1 MSITAL
7 STVRVMA
14 TQTRQATFQG
24 WRVVCAAFVLAV
36 FGWGL
41 GFYGPPVF
49 LKVLHEQHGWSIGLI
64 ATAVTVH
71 FLVGAY
77 SGANMHALHQ
87 RFGARNVTRAC
98 SFMMAVG
105 IVVWATSRAPWHM
118 FAASLLTGAGW
129 GGMSAAALN
138 AIVSLW
144 FVRKRPSAL
153 GMAYNGGSIGGVI
166 FSPLWVAAIAGLGFA
181 HAALTIAATMLLT
194 LWILAGKYFA
204 QTPEQMG
211 LAPDGEAKG
220 DPLGSITSVQA
231 RPLPGSLLWRDWRFV
246 TLAAAM
252 AFGLFA
258 QIGLVSHL
266 YSLLAPALGPQLAGF
281 AMALITAIAI
291 IGRALLG
298 WTMPIGADRRVI
310 ACAGYAAQL
319 VGSVMFYLAAG
330 EEVWLLLAGV
340 VLFGVG
346 FGNATSLPPLIAQVE
361 FVKED
366 VARAVGLVVGLA
378 QAAYA
383 FAPATFG
390 LIRDLAPQLDAASSG
405 AAPCVFLAA
414 ALIQGM
420 AIASFL
426 AGRRRSSPARMA

>member
-1 MSITAL
+1 M
-7 STVRVMA
+7 V
-14 TQTRQATFQG
+14 
-24 WRVVCAAFVLAV
+24 
-36 FGWGL
+36 
-41 GFYGPPVF
+41 
-49 LKVLHEQHGWSIGLI
+49 
-64 ATAVTVH
+64 
-71 FLVGAY
+71 
-77 SGANMHALHQ
+77 
-87 RFGARNVTRAC
+87 
-98 SFMMAVG
+98 
-105 IVVWATSRAPWHM
+105 
-118 FAASLLTGAGW
+118 
-129 GGMSAAALN
+129 SAAALN

-181 HAALTIAATMLLT
+181 HAALTIAATMLLA

-231 RPLPGSLLWRDWRFV
+231 RPLPGSLLWRDWRFA

-266 YSLLAPALGPQLAGF
+266 YSLLAPALGAQLAGF

-414 ALIQGM
+414 ALMQGM

-426 AGRRRSSPARMA
+426 TGRRR

>member
-1 MSITAL
+1 
-7 STVRVMA
+7 
-14 TQTRQATFQG
+14 
-24 WRVVCAAFVLAV
+24 
-36 FGWGL
+36 
-41 GFYGPPVF
+41 
-49 LKVLHEQHGWSIGLI
+49 
-64 ATAVTVH
+64 
-71 FLVGAY
+71 
-77 SGANMHALHQ
+77 
-87 RFGARNVTRAC
+87 
-98 SFMMAVG
+98 
-105 IVVWATSRAPWHM
+105 
-118 FAASLLTGAGW
+118 
-129 GGMSAAALN
+129 
-138 AIVSLW
+138 
-144 FVRKRPSAL
+144 
-153 GMAYNGGSIGGVI
+153 
-166 FSPLWVAAIAGLGFA
+166 
-181 HAALTIAATMLLT
+181 MLLA

-211 LAPDGEAKG
+211 LSPDGEASG
-220 DPLGSITSVQA
+220 GPLGAITSAQA
-231 RPLPGSLLWRDWRFV
+231 RPLPGSLLWQDWRFV

-291 IGRALLG
+291 MGRALLG
-298 WTMPIGADRRVI
+298 WTMPVGADRRLI

-319 VGSVMFYLAAG
+319 IGSAMFYLAAG

-366 VARAVGLVVGLA
+366 VARVVGLVVGMA
-378 QAAYA
+378 QATYA

-390 LIRDLAPQLDAASSG
+390 LIRELAPQLDAASG
-405 AAPCVFLAA
+405 AAPYVFLGA
-414 ALIQGM
+414 ALMQGM

-426 AGRRRSSPARMA
+426 LGRRR

>member
-1 MSITAL
+1 
-7 STVRVMA
+7 MA

-24 WRVVCAAFVLAV
+24 WRVVSATFVLAV

-41 GFYGPPVF
+41 GFYGPPIF
-49 LKVLHEQHGWSIGLI
+49 LKVLHDQRGWPIGLI

-71 FLVGAY
+71 FLVGAC
-77 SGANMHALHQ
+77 SGANMHALHR
-87 RFGARNVTRAC
+87 RFGALNTTRAC

-105 IVVWATSRAPWHM
+105 LVTWATSREPWHM

-153 GMAYNGGSIGGVI
+153 GVAYNGGSIGGVI
-166 FSPLWVAAIAGLGFA
+166 FSPLWVAAIAELGFTN
-181 HAALTIAATMLLT
+181 AALTVAATMLLAI
-194 LWILAGKYFA
+194 WILAAKYFA

-211 LAPDGEAKG
+211 LPPDGEVNG
-220 DPLGSITSVQA
+220 DLLGSITSVHA
-231 RPLPGSLLWRDWRFV
+231 RPLPGSLLWQEWRFV

-281 AMALITAIAI
+281 AMALITAMAI
-291 IGRALLG
+291 MGRALLG
-298 WTMPIGADRRVI
+298 WTMPVGSDRRVI

-330 EEVWLLLAGV
+330 EDVWFLLAGV

-346 FGNATSLPPLIAQVE
+346 FGNATSLPPLIAQME

-366 VARAVGLVVGLA
+366 VARAVGLVVGTA

-390 LIRDLAPQLDAASSG
+390 LLRELAPQLDAAALG
-405 AAPCVFLAA
+405 AAPYVFLAA
-414 ALIQGM
+414 ALLQAM
-420 AIASFL
+420 AIACL
-426 AGRRRSSPARMA
+426 LTGRQR

>member
-1 MSITAL
+1 
-7 STVRVMA
+7 MA
-14 TQTRQATFQG
+14 KQTRQPTFQG
-24 WRVVCAAFVLAV
+24 WRVVSATFVLAV

-41 GFYGPPVF
+41 GFYGPPIF
-49 LKVLHEQHGWSIGLI
+49 LKVLHEQRGWPIGLI

-77 SGANMHALHQ
+77 SGANMHALHR
-87 RFGARNVTRAC
+87 RFGAQNVTRAC
-98 SFMMAVG
+98 SFMMAAG
-105 IVVWATSRAPWHM
+105 LLAWATSGAPWHM
-118 FAASLLTGAGW
+118 FAASLLTGSGW

-138 AIVSLW
+138 AIVSPW
-144 FVRKRPSAL
+144 FVRRRPSAL

-166 FSPLWVAAIAGLGFA
+166 FSPLWVAAIAGLGFVN
-181 HAALTIAATMLLT
+181 AAMTIAAMMLLAI
-194 LWILAGKYFA
+194 WILAGKYFA
-204 QTPEQMG
+204 RTPEQMG
-211 LAPDGEAKG
+211 LSPDGEAKG
-220 DPLGSITSVQA
+220 DLLGSVTLARA
-231 RPLPGSLLWRDWRFV
+231 RPLPGSLIWQDWQFV

-258 QIGLVSHL
+258 QIGLISHL

-291 IGRALLG
+291 MGRTLLG
-298 WTMPIGADRRVI
+298 WTMPVAADRRLI

-366 VARAVGLVVGLA
+366 VARAVGLVVGMA
-378 QAAYA
+378 QGAYA

-390 LIRDLAPQLDAASSG
+390 LIRELAPQLDTASSG
-405 AAPCVFLAA
+405 AAPYVFLAA
-414 ALIQGM
+414 ALMQGM
-420 AIASFL
+420 AIAAL
-426 AGRRRSSPARMA
+426 LTGRWR

>member
-181 HAALTIAATMLLT
+181 HAALTIAATMLLA

-220 DPLGSITSVQA
+220 DPMGSITSVQA

-390 LIRDLAPQLDAASSG
+390 LIRDLAPQLDTASSG

-414 ALIQGM
+414 ALMQGM

-426 AGRRRSSPARMA
+426 TGRRR

>member
-1 MSITAL
+1 
-7 STVRVMA
+7 MA
-14 TQTRQATFQG
+14 TQATHATFEG
-24 WRVVCAAFVLAV
+24 WRVVSAAFVLAV

-49 LKVLHEQHGWSIGLI
+49 LKVLHESRGWPIALI

-77 SGANMHALHQ
+77 SGANMAALHR
-87 RFGARNVTRAC
+87 RFGAAKVTRAC
-98 SFMMAVG
+98 SISMAAG
-105 IVVWATSRAPWHM
+105 LIAWATSREPWHM
-118 FAASLLTGAGW
+118 FVASLLTGAGW

-138 AIVSLW
+138 AIVSPW

-181 HAALTIAATMLLT
+181 NAAMAIAATM
-194 LWILAGKYFA
+194 ILALWVLAGRYFVR
-204 QTPEQMG
+204 TPEQMG
-211 LAPDGEAKG
+211 LAPDGDAPG
-220 DPLGSITSVQA
+220 GPPSSITSVHA
-231 RPLPGSLLWRDWRFV
+231 RPLPGRQLWLDWRFV
-246 TLAAAM
+246 TLSAAM

-258 QIGLVSHL
+258 QIGLIAHL
-266 YSLLAPALGPQLAGF
+266 YSLLAPALGAQMAGF
-281 AMALITAIAI
+281 AMALITAMAIA
-291 IGRALLG
+291 GRTLLG
-298 WTMPIGADRRVI
+298 STMPIGADRRLV

-319 VGSVMFYLAAG
+319 LGSIMFYLAAG
-330 EEVWLLLAGV
+330 ESITLLLAGV
-340 VLFGVG
+340 ILFGLG

-361 FVKED
+361 FVKDD
-366 VARAVGLVVGLA
+366 VTRAVALVVGIG

-390 LIRDLAPQLDAASSG
+390 LIREFAPQLG
-405 AAPCVFLAA
+405 AAPPGAAPYVFAAA
-414 ALIQGM
+414 ALIQGI

-426 AGRRRSSPARMA
+426 AGRRR